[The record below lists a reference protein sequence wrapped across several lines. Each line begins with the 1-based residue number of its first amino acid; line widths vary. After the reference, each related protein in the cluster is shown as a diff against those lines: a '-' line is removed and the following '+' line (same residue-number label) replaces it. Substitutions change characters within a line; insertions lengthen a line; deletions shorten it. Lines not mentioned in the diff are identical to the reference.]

1 MRCRPVVPFFVLLAA
16 ALAVTGCAKR
26 ETPVAEGIRTH
37 TLHLGNQNEPATLD
51 PHLISAATDMNVAVA
66 LYEGLTCYDEK
77 TGNPVPGVAERW
89 DVSADGLVYTFH
101 LRPNARWSNGD
112 PVNAGDFAYSIQRI
126 LTPALGSTY
135 AYMLWPLKNAEAFN
149 SGKVTS
155 FAEVG
160 VTAIDD
166 QTLRV
171 TLSQPT
177 PYLPMLA
184 AHSTWMPVHRASVEK
199 SGRMDDR
206 SSPWTRPGRLV
217 GNGAFVLAEWQ
228 PNARIVLTKNPR
240 YWGAAQNQLERV
252 VVYPTEKADV
262 EELNFRAGQ
271 LHLTFNVP
279 PSKISSYR
287 QQSPERLRIDT
298 LLNTFYVNFNSAKP
312 PLNNSKVRQA
322 LARGIDRAAISQ
334 RVYSAAFPPALSWVP
349 PGAAG
354 YVPAAMPAFDFA
366 AARTLLAEAGFPG
379 GQGLPAMAMQVL
391 NDNVMP
397 KAAEAIQAMWQREL
411 GVHITIEPLEQKTWV
426 QNQQTLTHMVA
437 IMGWVADYPDPI
449 TFLDIFRAGG
459 GNNFTGW
466 ASRQYDALLD
476 QAAAAADPSSRFAL
490 LQKAEKILLD
500 DAAIAPLVFGA
511 RTYLIHP
518 AVKNW
523 EPAPLGIHRYQLI
536 RLEP

>member
-1 MRCRPVVPFFVLLAA
+1 MGLAA
-16 ALAVTGCAKR
+16 SGCAKR

-51 PHLISAATDMNVAVA
+51 PHLISAATDMNIAVA

-101 LRPNARWSNGD
+101 LRNNARWSNGD
-112 PVNAGDFAYSIQRI
+112 PVTAGDFAYSIQRI
-126 LTPALGSTY
+126 LTPELGSTY
-135 AYMLWPLKNAEAFN
+135 AYMLWPIKNAEAFN
-149 SGKVTS
+149 AGKTKS
-155 FAEVG
+155 FADVG
-160 VTAIDD
+160 VTVVDD

-171 TLSQPT
+171 TLGQPT

-199 SGRMDDR
+199 AGRMDDR
-206 SSPWTRPGRLV
+206 SSPWTKPGSLI

-240 YWGAAQNQLERV
+240 YWGAAQNQLERIV
-252 VVYPTEKADV
+252 FYPTEKADV

-271 LHLTFNVP
+271 LHVTINLP
-279 PSKISSYR
+279 PSKIPSYR
-287 QQSPERLRIDT
+287 QQSPERLRIDP
-298 LLNTFYVNFNSAKP
+298 LLSIYYVNFNSTKP
-312 PLNNSKVRQA
+312 PLNNAKVRQA
-322 LARGIDRAAISQ
+322 LARGMDRAAISQ
-334 RVYSAAFPPALSWVP
+334 RVYNGAFPPAQSCVP
-349 PGAAG
+349 PGVAG
-354 YVPAAMPAFDFA
+354 YVPAPGLSFDFA
-366 AARTLLAEAGFPG
+366 AARALLAEAGFPG
-379 GQGLPAMAMQVL
+379 GQGLPPMAMQVL

-411 GVHITIEPLEQKTWV
+411 GVHLTIEPLEQKTWI
-426 QNQQTLTHMVA
+426 QNQQTLTHTVA
-437 IMGWVADYPDPI
+437 IMGWVADYPDPT

-459 GNNFTGW
+459 GQNFTGW
-466 ASRQYDALLD
+466 ASQAYDTLLD
-476 QAAAAADPSSRFAL
+476 QSAVTADPSARLAL
-490 LQKAEKILLD
+490 LQKAEKVLLD
-500 DAAIAPLVFGA
+500 DAAIAPLVFSA

-523 EPAPLGIHRYQLI
+523 EPSPLGIHRYQLV